1 MNAMK
6 QRRHGLSSQLGR
18 VLRRIRTPLYTLP
31 KEEAAGYCRRL
42 AALLASGMPFPE
54 ALLYAA
60 EGVRRLTRAAIRLK
74 EAVLAGVPLSE
85 ALACEKFPRTAV
97 QFCLLAE
104 RSGNYP
110 RGLMLA
116 AEALEREV
124 RETAARGSTLYPAL
138 MCAGL
143 LLLFVLFSAFVFPAF
158 EKAFSSLSIPL
169 PPLTETLAAAGTW
182 LLTNIVWLLPVL
194 GAAALLLF
202 FVSRLPAVRL
212 RLDALKLRSR
222 AERCK
227 IAVRFCRMLPLLQ
240 EGGATLPEAL
250 TCSAALLPNARA
262 ARGIQRAACLLSG
275 EPLSRALAQEKLF
288 PAFLVAAIAAGERSN
303 SIASLLQS
311 VLPALERERETAVRR
326 SSAVLKTLLLCLAA
340 AEIVLLFAALYAPIL
355 TLFASVL

>member
-85 ALACEKFPRTAV
+85 ALAREKFPRTAV

-227 IAVRFCRMLPLLQ
+227 IAVRFCRMLPLL
-240 EGGATLPEAL
+240 
-250 TCSAALLPNARA
+250 
-262 ARGIQRAACLLSG
+262 
-275 EPLSRALAQEKLF
+275 
-288 PAFLVAAIAAGERSN
+288 
-303 SIASLLQS
+303 
-311 VLPALERERETAVRR
+311 
-326 SSAVLKTLLLCLAA
+326 
-340 AEIVLLFAALYAPIL
+340 
-355 TLFASVL
+355 

>member
-1 MNAMK
+1 MK
-6 QRRHGLSSQLGR
+6 QRLSALIPNFSPAARR
-18 VLRRIRTPLYTLP
+18 VFPRLFPVP
-31 KEEAAGYCRRL
+31 KEDAAGYCRRS
-42 AALLASGMPFPE
+42 AALLASGMALPE
-54 ALLYAA
+54 ALLCAA
-60 EGVRRLTRAAIRLK
+60 EGTRRLTRAAIRLK
-74 EAVLAGVPLSE
+74 EAVLAGIPLSE
-85 ALACEKFPRTAV
+85 AFVREKFPCAAV

-116 AEALEREV
+116 AEALEQETRE
-124 RETAARGSTLYPAL
+124 RASRGSALYPAL

-143 LLLFVLFSAFVFPAF
+143 LLFFLLFAALVFPAL
-158 EKAFSSLSIPL
+158 EEAFSSLSIPL
-169 PPLTETLAAAGTW
+169 PPLTQAIASFGAW
-182 LLTNIVWLLPVL
+182 LLMSAVWLLPVI
-194 GAAALLLF
+194 AALILLFF

-212 RLDALKLRSR
+212 RLDALKLCSR

-262 ARGIQRAACLLSG
+262 ALGIQRAAARLLSG

-288 PAFLVAAIAAGERSN
+288 PAFLVAAIAAGERSD

-311 VLPALERERETAVRR
+311 VLPVLEREREAAIRR
-326 SSAVLKTLLLCLAA
+326 SSAVLRTLLLCLAA
-340 AEIVLLFAALYAPIL
+340 AELVLLFAALYAPIL
-355 TLFASVL
+355 TLFVSVL

>member
-1 MNAMK
+1 MIIKEKMDFLEPVN
-6 QRRHGLSSQLGR
+6 RRKNGHLSAFFVS
-18 VLRRIRTPLYTLP
+18 
-31 KEEAAGYCRRL
+31 KEEAAGYCRRS
-42 AALLASGMPFPE
+42 AALLASGMALPE
-54 ALLYAA
+54 ALLCAA
-60 EGVRRLTRAAIRLK
+60 EGTRRLTRAAARLK
-74 EAVLAGVPLSE
+74 EAVLAGIPLSE
-85 ALACEKFPRTAV
+85 AFAREKFPRTAV

-104 RSGNYP
+104 ESGNYP
-110 RGLMLA
+110 RGLTLA
-116 AEALEREV
+116 GEALEQETRE
-124 RETAARGSTLYPAL
+124 RASRGSTLYPAL

-143 LLLFVLFSAFVFPAF
+143 LLFFLLFAALVFPAL
-158 EKAFSSLSIPL
+158 EEAFSTLSIPL
-169 PPLTETLAAAGTW
+169 PPLTQAVASFGTW
-182 LLTNIVWLLPVL
+182 LLMSAVWLLPVL

-202 FVSRLPAVRL
+202 FVSRLPTVRL

-262 ARGIQRAACLLSG
+262 ARGIQRAAARLLSG

-288 PAFLVAAIAAGERSN
+288 PAFLIAAIAAGERSN

>member
-1 MNAMK
+1 MDLLEMVT
-6 QRRHGLSSQLGR
+6 RRKIGHLSAFFVS
-18 VLRRIRTPLYTLP
+18 
-31 KEEAAGYCRRL
+31 KEDAAGYCRRL

-85 ALACEKFPRTAV
+85 ALAREKFPRTAV

-169 PPLTETLAAAGTW
+169 PPLTETLAAAGAW

-262 ARGIQRAACLLSG
+262 ARGIQRAAARLLSG
-275 EPLSRALAQEKLF
+275 EPLSRALTMEKLF